1 MSVEPVLRL
10 HRGLAASRLAGF
22 FVMVAV
28 GIPIQALLL
37 VVWSRGADLFP
48 AWFHKTVLKLI
59 GVKVKVTGTPCRTQP
74 ALLVCNHT
82 SYMDILVL
90 GSLMPLTFIAKREV
104 ATWPGFGLLAKL
116 QRTVFV
122 DRTRRTDAGAQRD
135 AIADRLKA
143 GGTLVLFP
151 EGTTNDGNRVLPF
164 KSALFAVA
172 ESGGQSLPVQPIALA
187 YTRLDGMPI
196 GRAYRPMIA
205 WYGDMDLG
213 PHLWRLL
220 GMGVITV
227 EVHFAPV
234 RTIAESGGRKALAK
248 SCETAI
254 GLAFEGLISGR
265 PSDVR

>member
-1 MSVEPVLRL
+1 MTVEPVLRL

-22 FVMVAV
+22 FLMVAI
-28 GIPIQALLL
+28 GIPIQATLL

-48 AWFHKTVLKLI
+48 VWFHKTVLRLI
-59 GVKVKVTGTPCRTQP
+59 GIKVKVTGTPCRDRP

-82 SYMDILVL
+82 SYMDIIVL

-135 AIADRLKA
+135 AIADRLNA

-151 EGTTNDGNRVLPF
+151 EGTTNDGNRVL
-164 KSALFAVA
+164 
-172 ESGGQSLPVQPIALA
+172 A
-187 YTRLDGMPI
+187 YTRLDGIPI

-227 EVHFAPV
+227 EVHCAPV
-234 RTIAESGGRKALAK
+234 RTIAESGGRKALAR

-254 GLAFEGLISGR
+254 GGAFEGLISGR